1 MALKEI
7 LIWPDPRLKQKAK
20 PVGAVDA
27 KIRKLCD
34 DMAETMYEANGVG
47 LAATLVGG
55 FAGGMVARAYPLA
68 TSLWIG
74 GIVQAVANLAFSW
87 QAMRGHDIAWLTAA
101 CIYAHVGAGLADS
114 AAAAVLYRALEP
126 FSEQV
131 AFPAFGV
138 WGPVGLYLGS
148 LALVLGDPAGA
159 EHHLQQA
166 ARIAIRAG
174 APIWEARAVS
184 QLRLPAGPAR

>member
-1 MALKEI
+1 M
-7 LIWPDPRLKQKAK
+7 PGFR
-20 PVGAVDA
+20 
-27 KIRKLCD
+27 
-34 DMAETMYEANGVG
+34 
-47 LAATLVGG
+47 ATLALALVE
-55 FAGGMVARAYPLA
+55 AGRREEARRL
-68 TSLWIG
+68 LE
-74 GIVQAVANLAFSW
+74 QAVASSFPDTP
-87 QAMRGHDIAWLTAA
+87 HDITWLTVA
-101 CIYAHVGAGLADS
+101 CIYAHVAAGLEDP

-174 APIWEARAVS
+174 APIWEARAVNRLG
-184 QLRLPAGPAR
+184 QLAEPAR